1 MSMLD
6 GLANSIYLQE
16 EVDVS
21 GDGPKI
27 LIEEKF
33 IRLIRE

>member
-1 MSMLD
+1 MNTLD

-21 GDGPKI
+21 GDGPKMQ
-27 LIEEKF
+27 IEEN
-33 IRLIRE
+33 LQG